1 MSLFTPKQEAAIRAA
16 GEKHGMKI
24 SRRLFNLLV
33 EKTRETLKKHPELE
47 FWEARRYA
55 LNEHNVLGRRER
67 RAYNAALGVYFGQI
81 GGYRA
86 ARRSRAGAPK
96 RGKREGII
104 PSELE
109 RSGQYRLMI

>member
-1 MSLFTPKQEAAIRAA
+1 MLSFTSKQEAAIRAA
-16 GEKHGMKI
+16 GQKNGMKI
-24 SRRLFNLLV
+24 SRRLFSLLV

-47 FWEARRYA
+47 FWEAQRHA
-55 LNEHNVLGRRER
+55 LNEHNIWNKQRK
-67 RAYNAALGVYFGQI
+67 AYNSALGAYFGQI

-96 RGKREGII
+96 RGKREGMI